1 MPQVHGRQP
10 TSEEW
15 AGMTPEE
22 RVAALT
28 PEELEGLR
36 QLVADLPD
44 YILPSY
50 PFDLPPHRM
59 PLAQYV
65 LGEAGAWRH
74 CPEARCRRAK
84 SCRGGEGPPGFRA
97 DREPLRQVLFLTH
110 MLYIEHFTEEDVAFA
125 LTDSQNRY
133 EVFGIRAQPVRGG
146 EQPEP
151 ARPARRLRAS

>member
-65 LGEAGAWRH
+65 LGEAG
-74 CPEARCRRAK
+74 P
-84 SCRGGEGPPGFRA
+84 RGGIAP
-97 DREPLRQVLFLTH
+97 
-110 MLYIEHFTEEDVAFA
+110 
-125 LTDSQNRY
+125 
-133 EVFGIRAQPVRGG
+133 
-146 EQPEP
+146 
-151 ARPARRLRAS
+151 RPAAGAARAAAGARARHASGPTARRCSRSCSSPICSTSSISPRRTSRSR